1 MLPFLTEEQA
11 ISFILILSRVSGIFI
26 AAPIFDAKYIPAKFK
41 ILFALIVSLILYPSI
56 HPIAEPPKTIQ
67 TLFILS
73 SGQMIFGFFLGSCI
87 SFIFAGLQEAGS
99 LMDIQIGF
107 SMSTIM
113 DPFTRNPVTL
123 IARWYYFLAGMVFFA
138 IDGHHW
144 LFLGL
149 INSFKAVPLDQ
160 FILSPKFIEFYIRSF
175 SNILIIAFHV
185 AIPIVSAVILVDVIM
200 GFVARIAPQMNILII
215 GFPFKIAMGFFIL
228 MSITPSIMIFFQKYF
243 NGLQEPLLRMF
254 YM

>member
-26 AAPIFDAKYIPAKFK
+26 AAPIFSAQYIPVRFK
-41 ILFALIVSLILYPSI
+41 VLFALMVSLILYPSI
-56 HPIAEPPKTIQ
+56 QPIAQPLKNFQ
-67 TLFILS
+67 TLIVLGIGQIL
-73 SGQMIFGFFLGSCI
+73 FGFFLGSCI

-99 LMDIQIGF
+99 LMDVQIGF

-113 DPFTRNPVTL
+113 DPFTRTPVTL

-138 IDGHHW
+138 INGHHW
-144 LFLGL
+144 LLLGL

-160 FILSPKFIEFYIRSF
+160 FILSPRFVEFYIRSF

-185 AIPIVSAVILVDVIM
+185 AIPIVASVILVDVIM

-228 MSITPSIMIFFQKYF
+228 VAITPSVMTFFQKYF
-243 NGLQEPLLRMF
+243 NGLQEPLLKMF